1 MKEKIKQEKRRRHQI
16 YMTMDYLLSAITFF
30 DFFSKDAFKIISD
43 SKIYTKL
50 ASKNEITSEFLLLS
64 FLSSKLKIGKLLKN
78 YGIDENEIGIKIS
91 KNHNLIKKSSIF
103 NLKKFFP
110 FSFNEK
116 LITIDSV
123 ISLDFSKEVNNL
135 FEKASENALLRFK
148 TPIISSEI
156 LFITLM
162 EEKNTKVAKL
172 IKNELINDVEW
183 YMLRYKLLKELHNHE
198 TNIRSEVNKN
208 QQYFAYLLKSRL
220 SETEFDLLIQKEIL
234 PNAVSLFRNSLVSDI
249 LQINFFKL
257 LTIEINKSNKVNN
270 KRTYS
275 S

>member
-50 ASKNEITSEFLLLS
+50 ASNNEITSEFLLLP
-64 FLSSKLKIGKLLKN
+64 FLSSKLKIGKILKN

-91 KNHNLIKKSSIF
+91 QNNNLIKKSSFF

-110 FSFNEK
+110 FIFNK
-116 LITIDSV
+116 QVITIDSV
-123 ISLDFSKEVNNL
+123 INLDFSKEVNNL

-156 LFITLM
+156 LFITIM
-162 EEKNTKVAKL
+162 EEKNTKAAKL

-198 TNIRSEVNKN
+198 TNVRSEVSKN

-220 SETEFDLLIQKEIL
+220 SEAEFDLLIQKEIL
-234 PNAVSLFRNSLVSDI
+234 PNAVSLFRNILVSDM
-249 LQINFFKL
+249 LQVNLFNL
-257 LTIEINKSNKVNN
+257 LTVEINKSNKVNN